1 MRVVGIVVIDRDP
14 LESRPQV
21 LLHPG
26 DQRSRVG
33 AELEA
38 CRLLWGDD
46 ELEEPSVAGGLPPL
60 QRLREIEVIAIRVEP
75 PPLLAWP
82 LRALPGEIGPVG
94 APPRAAATLRV
105 GNLDGA
111 ALAPRHAA
119 EEQRLAASPPSL
131 AAATKAAAAAATEKQ
146 VAPASARSPQVDLQR
161 KLLGRP
167 THSRL

>member
-60 QRLREIEVIAIRVEP
+60 QRLREIEVFAMRVDP

-94 APPRAAATLRV
+94 APPGAAAALRV
-105 GNLDGA
+105 GDLDGA

-119 EEQRLAASPPSL
+119 EEQRLASSPL
-131 AAATKAAAAAATEKQ
+131 AMATR
-146 VAPASARSPQVDLQR
+146 PASAS
-161 KLLGRP
+161 
-167 THSRL
+167 